1 MNWAVIG
8 AIGLGGAFGAITRF
22 KIRDFSQWLFGEQ
35 FLYGTLIA
43 NVVGCFVAGFLI
55 SYWQNAQVSMTLKE
69 GIMIGF
75 LGALTTFST
84 FSLETMYLLQQQVW
98 LKASMNILGNLV
110 LCLLFVFVGAWLGGR
125 MSS

>member
-8 AIGLGGAFGAITRF
+8 AIGVGGALGAILRF
-22 KIRDFSQWLFGEQ
+22 KIRDFSEWLLGEQ
-35 FLYGTLIA
+35 FLYGTLMA
-43 NVVGCFVAGFLI
+43 NIIGCFVAGFLI

-84 FSLETMYLLQQQVW
+84 FSLETMYLIQQQVW
-98 LKASMNILGNLV
+98 LKAGMNIVGNLV

-125 MSS
+125 MSG

>member
-8 AIGLGGAFGAITRF
+8 AIGAGGALGAIVRF
-22 KIRDFSQWLFGEQ
+22 KIRHFSEWLLGEQ

-43 NVVGCFVAGFLI
+43 NVLGCFIGGFLI
-55 SYWQNAQVSMTLKE
+55 TYWEGTNVSMTLKE

-84 FSLETMYLLQQQVW
+84 FSLETLYLLEQQVW
-98 LKASMNILGNLV
+98 LKASINILGNLL
-110 LCLLFVFVGAWLGGR
+110 LCLFFVFVGAWLGGR
-125 MSS
+125 MSG

>member
-8 AIGLGGAFGAITRF
+8 AIGLGGALGAIARF
-22 KIRDFSQWLFGEQ
+22 KIRDFSQWLLGEQ

-98 LKASMNILGNLV
+98 LKAGMNILGNLV
-110 LCLLFVFVGAWLGGR
+110 LCMLFVFVGAWLGGR
-125 MSS
+125 MSG

>member
-1 MNWAVIG
+1 MNWAVIV

-43 NVVGCFVAGFLI
+43 NVVGCFVAGFLL

-98 LKASMNILGNLV
+98 LKAGMNILGNLV

-125 MSS
+125 MSG

>member
-8 AIGLGGAFGAITRF
+8 AIGVGGALGAVLRF
-22 KIRDFSQWLFGEQ
+22 KIRDFSEWLLGEQ

-43 NVVGCFVAGFLI
+43 NVLGCFLAGFLM
-55 SYWQNAQVSMTLKE
+55 SYWQNAQVSLTLKE
-69 GIMIGF
+69 GVMIGF

-98 LKASMNILGNLV
+98 LKAGMNIAGNLV

-125 MSS
+125 MSG